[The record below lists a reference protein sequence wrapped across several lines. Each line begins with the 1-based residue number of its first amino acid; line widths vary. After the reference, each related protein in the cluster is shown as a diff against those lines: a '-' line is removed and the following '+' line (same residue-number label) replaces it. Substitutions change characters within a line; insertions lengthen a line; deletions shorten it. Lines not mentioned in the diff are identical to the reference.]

1 MAPPAPRHAAPRGR
15 GWSRSQEKERA
26 GQPQPGRS
34 GRITHQPGDKFHFAV
49 PVITNLHCVSDHHYR
64 RPVRG
69 TLIKWTSLS

>member
-1 MAPPAPRHAAPRGR
+1 MAPPATSQGTRVEPESGEGEGGAAAA
-15 GWSRSQEKERA
+15 W
-26 GQPQPGRS
+26 PQWPH
-34 GRITHQPGDKFHFAV
+34 HQPGDKFQFAV

>member
-1 MAPPAPRHAAPRGR
+1 MAPPATSQGTRVEPESGEGEGGAAAA
-15 GWSRSQEKERA
+15 W
-26 GQPQPGRS
+26 PQWPHHL
-34 GRITHQPGDKFHFAV
+34 HQPGDKFHFAV